1 MAKPIVD
8 GIERELDGEASVVRL
23 SVLSGVGGRAAQRY
37 AVRGVP
43 TLLVFD
49 GTGQLVERSVGLP
62 NRSSIVSSIRGLSH

>member
-23 SVLSGVGGRAAQRY
+23 SVLSEVGGRAAQRY
-37 AVRGVP
+37 AVRSVP
-43 TLLVFD
+43 TLLVLD

-62 NRSSIVSSIRGLSH
+62 NRSSIVSGVRGLSR